1 MGKTASYVNWIKP
14 CFPFIYK
21 IQNNI
26 QYIATVIWWI
36 VNYTDIFVIDLKDF
50 NCMRWLPTL
59 CPKSPSARGLVACLP
74 VRLLFK
80 STKHN
85 VFYPV

>member
-1 MGKTASYVNWIKP
+1 MHAEYGMKGKILSQGMN
-14 CFPFIYK
+14 
-21 IQNNI
+21 
-26 QYIATVIWWI
+26 
-36 VNYTDIFVIDLKDF
+36 
-50 NCMRWLPTL
+50 TL

-85 VFYPV
+85 AFYQV

>member
-1 MGKTASYVNWIKP
+1 MTEGTIECLFCQSAPNITDCYTNRITCGDGEVNTVDP
-14 CFPFIYK
+14 CT
-21 IQNNI
+21 N
-26 QYIATVIWWI
+26 T
-36 VNYTDIFVIDLKDF
+36 
-50 NCMRWLPTL
+50 TL

-85 VFYPV
+85 AFYPV